1 MAAPTGGNDTTWSSG
16 LVFILAAIGAAVGL
30 GNIWKF
36 PYVAGSNG
44 GGAFVIVYIGCVLL
58 VALPILIGELLIG
71 RLGHHSP
78 PVAMRSV
85 ARQAGRSGAWSVVGW
100 MGMITAFLVGTFY
113 SVIAGWTLVY
123 IVKAATGFAGADAST
138 VGQQFDALLASP
150 AALTAWHTVF
160 MVATVLI
167 VGRGLHA
174 GIERTVKVLMPALL
188 VMLLA
193 MMAYA
198 AVEGDFT
205 AGLEFLFRPDFGKLS
220 GEAVVTAVGQAFFS
234 IGVATGLMMTYGA
247 YVSPK
252 VSLTRAAL
260 IIAGADTLVALLAGL
275 MIFPMVFQLGLDPGE
290 GPGLVFVTLPAVF
303 VEMPGGSVFGAV
315 FFVLL
320 AFAAI
325 TSMIAT
331 LEPIVAF
338 ARDRWSMRRWRASL
352 TFGSLQWLIGL
363 ATVFSFN
370 IWSRVYPL
378 DGIDVFAGKTP
389 FDLIDFFAANLL
401 MPLGGMLIA
410 LFVGWRMRP
419 AVLEAE
425 LNFGRRLM
433 LRAWLFLLRFIAPL
447 SIFAILV
454 NGLS

>member
-1 MAAPTGGNDTTWSSG
+1 MAGAVRGDDTTWSSG
-16 LVFILAAIGAAVGL
+16 PVFILAAIGAAVGL
-30 GNIWKF
+30 GNVWKF

-44 GGAFVIVYIGCVLL
+44 GGAFVLVYIACVVL

-78 PVAMRSV
+78 PVAMHAV
-85 ARQAGRSGAWSVVGW
+85 ARQSGRSGGWSLIGW

-123 IVKAATGFAGADAST
+123 IVKAATGFGGADAAS
-138 VGQQFDALLASP
+138 VGRQFDALLASP
-150 AALTAWHTVF
+150 GVLTAWHSVF
-160 MVATVLI
+160 MFATVII
-167 VGRGLHA
+167 VGRGLHG
-174 GIERTVKVLMPALL
+174 GIERTVKFLMPALL
-188 VMLLA
+188 LMLLA
-193 MMAYA
+193 MMGYA
-198 AVEGDFT
+198 AVEGDFA
-205 AGLEFLFRPDFGKLS
+205 AGLDFLFRADFSKLS
-220 GEAVVTAVGQAFFS
+220 GEAIVTAVGQAFFS

-247 YVSPK
+247 YVPQN

-260 IIAGADTLVALLAGL
+260 VIAGADTLVAVFAGL

-303 VEMPGGSVFGAV
+303 VEMPGGSLFGTV

-352 TFGSLQWLIGL
+352 VFGLAQWTIGL

-370 IWSRVYPL
+370 VWSDFHPL
-378 DGIDVFAGKTP
+378 GGIDVFAGKTP
-389 FDLIDFFAANLL
+389 FDLIDFFAANLM

-419 AVLEAE
+419 ATLDAE
-425 LNFGRRLM
+425 LDFGRRVILKT
-433 LRAWLFLLRFIAPL
+433 WLFLLRVVAPV
-447 SIFAILV
+447 SILAILV
-454 NGLS
+454 NGLG